1 MADHSEP
8 PVLEITDLRL
18 SYYTRAGEIPAVMDF
33 SLTVH
38 KGESVGLVGE
48 SGCGKST
55 VANGIMRYMGK
66 NGGIVG
72 GSIKF
77 KGRDMAEMTEEEVR
91 QLRGAEIAM
100 IYQEP
105 MAALNP
111 SVTIAEQLTEV
122 LTVHENISQQEA
134 DHRAVEMLEAVHIP
148 DPRRLMESYPHQI
161 SGGQQQR
168 VVIAMALLSKPSLL
182 LLDEPTT
189 ALDVTVEA
197 GIVELI
203 AELSEKTGTSLLY
216 ISHNLGLMLE
226 VCDRIC
232 VMYSGEAVEEGHID
246 SIFSWPKH
254 PYTHGLFGC
263 IPLPHADKNARPL
276 NAIRGQLPLPH
287 ERPQGCYFGPR
298 CDFFEESKCG
308 GDLIRMADV
317 TTDDDPAHRVRCT
330 KWNDI
335 DTSSA
340 MAVGDAKDAAEVGE
354 YVLEVDEMK
363 KYYEVKDASIA
374 AMISGE
380 SVRYVK
386 ANEQINFRAR
396 SSETV
401 GIVGE
406 SGCGKSTFAKV
417 LMGLETAT
425 EGEVR
430 LSGTNIGAIP
440 VRKRSPQQLSS
451 LQMVFQNPNDTLNPS
466 HTIGGQIGRVIKHF
480 GIESDPA
487 MIQQRV
493 FELLDTVK
501 LPRAFAARK
510 PRQLSGGQKQRV
522 GIARAFAGNPKTVI
536 ADEPISAL
544 DVSVAA
550 AVTELLMDIQREQET
565 TLLFISHD
573 LSAVRYLADRVV
585 VMYLGQIMERGNTDE
600 VFAPP
605 YHPYTEA
612 LLSAVP
618 IADPE
623 IEKRR
628 IVLEGNLPSV
638 LSPPAGCPFCTRCPH
653 KLGDICENERPPVQ
667 MDGDTHVIACHIPM
681 EELRKAEP
689 VVKVP
694 SELEKKRSLLVKE
707 ARAKKMAVQAA
718 AAEAAAAE
726 AKAKAAAAAAAA
738 AEARVDGVTP
748 E

>member
-1 MADHSEP
+1 MSVTDHAGTSGDDT
-8 PVLEITDLRL
+8 PVLEINGLRL

-33 SLTVH
+33 DLTVR

-55 VANGIMRYMGK
+55 VANGIMRYMGR

-72 GSIKF
+72 GGIRF
-77 KGRDMAEMTEEEVR
+77 KGRDMSEFSEEEIR
-91 QLRGAEIAM
+91 QIRGRDIAM

-105 MAALNP
+105 MASLNP
-111 SVTIAEQLTEV
+111 SMTIARQLMEV
-122 LTVHENISQQEA
+122 PMVHEGVNEDEA
-134 DHRAVEMLEAVHIP
+134 RRRAREMLEAVHIP
-148 DPRRLMESYPHQI
+148 DPNRLMASYPHQV

-168 VVIAMALLSKPSLL
+168 VVIAMALLSRPALL

-203 AELSEKTGTSLLY
+203 AELSKEAGTSLLY

-232 VMYSGEAVEEGHID
+232 VMYSGEVVEEGHID

-276 NAIRGQLPLPH
+276 VAIPGQLPLPH
-287 ERPQGCYFGPR
+287 QRPTGCYFGPR
-298 CDFFEESKCG
+298 CSFFEPGRCD
-308 GDLIRMADV
+308 GDLVAMEGV
-317 TTDDDPAHRVRCT
+317 HTDDDPAHRVRCLR
-330 KWNDI
+330 WNEI
-335 DTSSA
+335 DH
-340 MAVGDAKDAAEVGE
+340 DAAVRVEETREPVSVGE
-354 YVLEVDEMK
+354 TVLEVDNMR
-363 KYYEVKDASIA
+363 KYYEVRDTSFA
-374 AMISGE
+374 ALVSGG
-380 SVRYVK
+380 SARQVK
-386 ANEQINFRAR
+386 ANEQISFRAGEG
-396 SSETV
+396 ETV
-401 GIVGE
+401 AIVGE

-430 LSGTNIGAIP
+430 LDGTDLGSIP
-440 VRKRSPQQLSS
+440 VKQRTPKQLAS

-466 HTIGGQIGRVIKHF
+466 HSVGAQIARVIRRF
-480 GIESDPA
+480 GIESEPA
-487 MIQQRV
+487 RVQQQV
-493 FELLDTVK
+493 FRLLDTVK
-501 LPRAFAARK
+501 LPRDFASRK
-510 PRQLSGGQKQRV
+510 PRQLSGGQKQRI

-550 AVTELLMDIQREQET
+550 AVTELLMDIQREHRT

-573 LSAVRYLADRVV
+573 LSAVRYLSDRVV
-585 VMYLGQIMERGNTDE
+585 VMYLGQIMERGSTEE

-623 IEKRR
+623 VEKRR
-628 IVLEGNLPSV
+628 IVLEGNLPSP
-638 LSPPAGCPFCTRCPH
+638 LDPPKGCPFSTRCPRR
-653 KLGDICENERPPVQ
+653 LGSICDTDPPPVQ
-667 MDGDTHVIACHIPM
+667 INADRHAIACHIPL
-681 EELRKAEP
+681 EELRLVEP
-689 VVKVP
+689 VITIP
-694 SELEKKRSLLVKE
+694 ERDALLAGE
-707 ARAKKMAVQAA
+707 GAT
-718 AAEAAAAE
+718 
-726 AKAKAAAAAAAA
+726 
-738 AEARVDGVTP
+738 G
-748 E
+748 

>member
-1 MADHSEP
+1 MADNTDTDVA
-8 PVLEITDLRL
+8 PVLEIDGLCI
-18 SYYTRAGEIPAVMDF
+18 SYFVRSGEIPAVVDF
-33 SLTVH
+33 SLTLDA
-38 KGESVGLVGE
+38 GESVGLVGE

-55 VANGIMRYMGK
+55 VAMAIMRYMGN

-72 GSIKF
+72 GTIKF
-77 KGRDMAEMTEEEVR
+77 KGRDMGDMSDEELR
-91 QLRGAEIAM
+91 QLRGSQIAM

-111 SVTIAEQLTEV
+111 S
-122 LTVHENISQQEA
+122 LTVGVQLMEVPLTHEQVSTAEA
-134 DHRAVEMLEAVHIP
+134 HELSLQMLRDVHLP
-148 DPRRLMESYPHQI
+148 DPERVMDAYPHQI

-168 VVIAMALLSKPSLL
+168 VVIAMALLGKPALL

-203 AELSEKTGTSLLY
+203 AELSRKFNTALLY

-226 VCDRIC
+226 VCDRIG
-232 VMYSGEAVEEGHID
+232 VMYSGEVVESGHID

-276 NAIRGQLPLPH
+276 VAIKGQLPLPH
-287 ERPQGCYFGPR
+287 DRPSGCNFGPR
-298 CDFFEESKCG
+298 CGFFEAGRCDA
-308 GDLIRMADV
+308 GDIAMSEV
-317 TTDDDPAHRVRCT
+317 HTDDDPAHEVRCLR
-330 KWNDI
+330 WNDI
-335 DTSSA
+335 DPDE
-340 MAVGDAKDAAEVGE
+340 VVPKGDIHPPTELGDF
-354 YVLEVDEMK
+354 VLEIDGMQ
-363 KYYEVKDASIA
+363 KYYEVRDTSLS
-374 AMISGE
+374 AMISGKQ
-380 SVRYVK
+380 VKYVK
-386 ANEQINFRAR
+386 ANEELNFKAR
-396 SSETV
+396 KGETV
-401 GIVGE
+401 AIVGE

-425 EGEVR
+425 DGEVR
-430 LSGTNIGAIP
+430 FEGTNIGDMP
-440 VRKRSPQQLSS
+440 VRERSPQQLGS

-466 HTIGGQIGRVIKHF
+466 LTIGAQIARVIRKF
-480 GIESDPA
+480 GVESDPVKVRE
-487 MIQQRV
+487 RV
-493 FELLDTVK
+493 LHLLDTVK
-501 LPRAFAARK
+501 LPREFEWRK

-522 GIARAFAGNPKTVI
+522 GIARAFAGNPSTVI

-550 AVTELLMDIQREQET
+550 AVTELLMDIQRENKT

-585 VMYLGQIMERGNTDE
+585 VMYLGQIMERGTTDE
-600 VFAPP
+600 VFSPP

-623 IEKRR
+623 VEKRR

-638 LSPPAGCPFCTRCPH
+638 LNPPKGCPFSTRCPR
-653 KLGDICENERPPVQ
+653 KLGTICDDELPPVIFAA
-667 MDGDTHVIACHIPM
+667 DRHAIACHIPI
-681 EELRKAEP
+681 EELREVEP
-689 VVKVP
+689 VIKVVK
-694 SELEKKRSLLVKE
+694 RE
-707 ARAKKMAVQAA
+707 AS
-718 AAEAAAAE
+718 
-726 AKAKAAAAAAAA
+726 
-738 AEARVDGVTP
+738 
-748 E
+748 

>member
-1 MADHSEP
+1 MAGIPDTYDGP
-8 PVLEITDLRL
+8 ILEIENLCI
-18 SYYTRAGEIPAVMDF
+18 SYYTRAGEIPAVVDF
-33 SLTVH
+33 SATLN
-38 KGESVGLVGE
+38 KGESIGLVGE

-55 VANGIMRYMGK
+55 VAMAVMRYMGA
-66 NGGIVG
+66 NGAIVG

-77 KGRDMAEMTEEEVR
+77 KGRDIVQLSNEELR
-91 QLRGAEIAM
+91 SLRGSEIAM

-111 SVTIAEQLTEV
+111 S
-122 LTVHENISQQEA
+122 LTVASQLMEVPITHENLSRKDAYE
-134 DHRAVEMLEAVHIP
+134 RAVGMLEDVKLP
-148 DPRRLMESYPHQI
+148 DPERLMTSYPHQI

-168 VVIAMALLSKPSLL
+168 VVIAMALLSNPSLL

-203 AELSEKTGTSLLY
+203 GELSRKFGTSLLY

-232 VMYSGEAVEEGHID
+232 VMYSGEVIEEGTID
-246 SIFSWPKH
+246 SIFTWPKH

-263 IPLPHADKNARPL
+263 IPLPYADKNARPL
-276 NAIRGQLPLPH
+276 VAIRGQLPLPH
-287 ERPQGCYFGPR
+287 ERPPGCNFGPR
-298 CDFFEESKCG
+298 CDFFKEGLCDARDIPIEE
-308 GDLIRMADV
+308 V
-317 TTDDDPAHRVRCT
+317 TTDNDPAHRVRCLRWGEVAPEELIRVCIG
-330 KWNDI
+330 KEP
-335 DTSSA
+335 
-340 MAVGDAKDAAEVGE
+340 AEIGGP
-354 YVLEVDEMK
+354 VLEVEGMQ
-363 KYYEVKDASIA
+363 KYYEIQDRSIG

-380 SVRYVK
+380 GVKYVK
-386 ANEQINFRAR
+386 ANEAIDFTANRG
-396 SSETV
+396 ETV

-425 EGEVR
+425 GGEVR
-430 LSGTNIGAIP
+430 LEGRNIAHMP
-440 VRKRSPQQLSS
+440 VKSRTPEQLGS
-451 LQMVFQNPNDTLNPS
+451 LQMVFQNPDDTLNPS
-466 HTIGGQIGRVIKHF
+466 LTIGAQIGRVIKKF
-480 GIESDPA
+480 GVEADA
-487 MIQQRV
+487 AKVQERV
-493 FELLDTVK
+493 LQLLDTVK
-501 LPRAFAARK
+501 LPRDFMARK

-522 GIARAFAGNPKTVI
+522 GIARAFAGNPAMVI

-550 AVTELLMDIQREQET
+550 AVTELLMDIQREHKT

-585 VMYLGQIMERGNTDE
+585 VMYLGQIMERGTTDE
-600 VFAPP
+600 VFSPP

-623 IEKRR
+623 IEKRH
-628 IVLEGNLPSV
+628 IVLEGVLPSA
-638 LSPPAGCPFCTRCPH
+638 LNPPEGCPFCTRCPRR
-653 KLGDICENERPPVQ
+653 LGDICDIERPPVQ
-667 MDGDTHVIACHIPM
+667 MDGEGHAIACHIPL
-681 EELRKAEP
+681 EELRLIEP

-694 SELEKKRSLLVKE
+694 TELEKKRSVLAKE
-707 ARAKKMAVQAA
+707 ARAA

-726 AKAKAAAAAAAA
+726 AKAEAAAMQASG
-738 AEARVDGVTP
+738 ESD
-748 E
+748 

>member
-1 MADHSEP
+1 MTDTQET
-8 PVLEITDLRL
+8 PVLEIENLCL
-18 SYYTRAGEIPAVMDF
+18 SYYTRAGEIPAVVDF
-33 SLTVH
+33 SL
-38 KGESVGLVGE
+38 KLMQGESVGLVGE

-55 VANGIMRYMGK
+55 VAMAVMRYMGK

-77 KGRDMAEMTEEEVR
+77 KGRDMGELSNEELR
-91 QLRGAEIAM
+91 QLRGSEIAM

-111 SVTIAEQLTEV
+111 SLTIGRQLMEV
-122 LTVHENISQQEA
+122 PLTHENVSEA
-134 DHRAVEMLEAVHIP
+134 EAYDRSVQMLADVHLP
-148 DPRRLMESYPHQI
+148 DPERVMSAYPHQV

-168 VVIAMALLSKPSLL
+168 VVIAMALLSKPALL

-203 AELSEKTGTSLLY
+203 GELSEKFGTSLLY

-232 VMYSGEAVEEGHID
+232 VMYSGEVVEEGHID

-276 NAIRGQLPLPH
+276 VAIRGQLPLPH
-287 ERPQGCYFGPR
+287 ERPSGCNFGPR
-298 CDFFEESKCG
+298 CHFFVEGRCDGQDISMQEV
-308 GDLIRMADV
+308 V
-317 TTDDDPAHRVRCT
+317 TDQDPAHRARCLR
-330 KWNDI
+330 WNEI
-335 DTSSA
+335 NPE
-340 MAVGDAKDAAEVGE
+340 DAIPTGAKHEPMEIGE
-354 YVLEVDEMK
+354 TVLEVDAMQ
-363 KYYEVKDASIA
+363 KYYEVRDNSIA
-374 AMISGE
+374 AMLSGK
-380 SVRYVK
+380 SVKLVK
-386 ANEQINFRAR
+386 ANEEINFRAAR
-396 SSETV
+396 GETV
-401 GIVGE
+401 AIVGE

-425 EGEVR
+425 DGEVR
-430 LSGTNIGAIP
+430 LEGINIGELP
-440 VRKRSPQQLSS
+440 VNNRSPQQLGS

-466 HTIGGQIGRVIKHF
+466 LTIGSQIGRVIRKF
-480 GIESDPA
+480 GVESEPG
-487 MIQQRV
+487 MVRQRV
-493 FELLDTVK
+493 LELLDKVK
-501 LPRAFAARK
+501 LPRDFALRK

-522 GIARAFAGNPKTVI
+522 GIARAFAGNPSMVI

-550 AVTELLMDIQREQET
+550 AVTELLMDIQRENDT

-573 LSAVRYLADRVV
+573 LSAVRYLSDRVI
-585 VMYLGQIMERGNTDE
+585 VMYLGQVMERGKTDE
-600 VFAPP
+600 VFSPP

-623 IEKRR
+623 VEKRR

-638 LSPPAGCPFCTRCPH
+638 MDPPKGCPFSTRCPR
-653 KLGDICENERPPVQ
+653 KLGDICDNEPPPVQ
-667 MDGDTHVIACHIPM
+667 FAADRHAIACHIDL
-681 EELRKAEP
+681 EELREVEP
-689 VVKVP
+689 VITIPKDRDQMGADATQSV
-694 SELEKKRSLLVKE
+694 
-707 ARAKKMAVQAA
+707 
-718 AAEAAAAE
+718 
-726 AKAKAAAAAAAA
+726 
-738 AEARVDGVTP
+738 
-748 E
+748 